1 MGPGLRPWSLER
13 GLLKY
18 PVYATLLPQTGL
30 SDGRDTM
37 LREKR
42 ENQAGKDI
50 DFSSLQGSELSY
62 QLDLLLPEELK
73 DLLLFLAESGMVERY
88 GLTKFPDYLKEVGYG
103 SLAETYREY
112 QSGKEDKKQE
122 TEKDFS

>member
-1 MGPGLRPWSLER
+1 
-13 GLLKY
+13 
-18 PVYATLLPQTGL
+18 
-30 SDGRDTM
+30 M